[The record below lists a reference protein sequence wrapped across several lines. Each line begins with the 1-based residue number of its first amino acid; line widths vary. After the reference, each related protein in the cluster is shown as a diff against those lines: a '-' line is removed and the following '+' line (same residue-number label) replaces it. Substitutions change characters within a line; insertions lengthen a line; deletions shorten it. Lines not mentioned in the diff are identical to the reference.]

1 MFQRTLAVAAVA
13 VVLTACGGGGDDS
26 ADTVAPDTPE
36 ASGGDTVAPDDTVTT
51 GTPTSD
57 APTTDAPSNDFTPGG
72 ISFRLLNLLDEPV
85 DLYVRTTGLIEAYSV
100 QPGLAAGELSDLHAP
115 PTDGAFIVTTAG
127 AGDAECVIECPHFLV
142 ELTASAPEGDVRT
155 VVLYPAPEGD
165 PFDEAGTPVSF
176 DLWENPT
183 PERLGSSN
191 SMPAADPAVA
201 QIVTIAVALN
211 GADFGLRLA
220 DEGTPGCQESSLA
233 GVLVGG
239 NQTPVFTHDGSGM
252 SITLHD
258 NNDREC
264 AEAPVGGP
272 FAVGGAAGSR
282 THLILTGAPGDMD
295 AIVLPF
301 VGDPETTGDETTG
314 DETTDDETT
323 GDENRES
330 AIEQMTPEVET
341 GLGVP
346 AEQSACVAELLVDAI
361 GPENLLDESGT
372 LIDLDT
378 LGTEFQG
385 PAENALV
392 ESVEVCGLDPAMFGG

>member
-1 MFQRTLAVAAVA
+1 
-13 VVLTACGGGGDDS
+13 
-26 ADTVAPDTPE
+26 
-36 ASGGDTVAPDDTVTT
+36 
-51 GTPTSD
+51 
-57 APTTDAPSNDFTPGG
+57 
-72 ISFRLLNLLDEPV
+72 LLNLLDEPV
-85 DLYVRTTGLIEAYSV
+85 DLYVRTTGLVEAFSV
-100 QPGLAAGELSDLHAP
+100 QPGLAAGELSDMHAP
-115 PTDGAFIVTTAG
+115 PADGVFVATTAG
-127 AGDAECVIECPHFLV
+127 AGDAECVVDCDHFLV

-155 VVLYPAPEGD
+155 IVLYAAPEGST
-165 PFDEAGTPVSF
+165 FDEPGTPVNF

-183 PERLGSSN
+183 ADRLGNSN

-220 DEGTPGCQESSLA
+220 YEGTPGCQESSLA

-239 NQTPVFTHDGSGM
+239 NQTPVFTHDGSGV
-252 SITLHD
+252 SVTLHD

-272 FAVGGAAGSR
+272 FSVGGAAGSR
-282 THLILTGAPGDMD
+282 THLILTGAPGEMD

-301 VGDPETTGDETTG
+301 VGDPEVATGSGDTG
-314 DETTDDETT
+314 SGDT
-323 GDENRES
+323 GSGDTSRES

-392 ESVEVCGLDPAMFGG
+392 ESVEVCGLDPAVFGG

>member
-1 MFQRTLAVAAVA
+1 MFHRTLAVAAVA
-13 VVLTACGGGGDDS
+13 VVLAACGGGGDDTTDTS
-26 ADTVAPDTPE
+26 PADTAVDTTSSSDANDTTAPDE
-36 ASGGDTVAPDDTVTT
+36 SVTT
-51 GTPTSD
+51 D
-57 APTTDAPSNDFTPGG
+57 APSTDAPSNDFTPGDV
-72 ISFRLLNLLDEPV
+72 SFRLLNLLEEPV
-85 DLYVRTTGLIEAYSV
+85 DLYVRTTGLVEAYSV
-100 QPGLAAGELSDLHAP
+100 QPGLASGELSDLHAP
-115 PTDGAFIVTTAG
+115 PTDGKFIVTTAG
-127 AGDAECVIECPHFLV
+127 AGDAECVIDCPHFLID
-142 ELTASAPEGDVRT
+142 LTASAPEGDVRT
-155 VVLYPAPEGD
+155 VILYPAPEGD
-165 PFDEAGTPVSF
+165 PFDEPGTPVSF

-183 PERLGSSN
+183 PDRLGNGN

-201 QIVTIAVALN
+201 QVVVIAVALRDD
-211 GADFGLRLA
+211 DFGFQLA
-220 DEGTPGCQESSLA
+220 YDGVPGCQQGSMQ

-239 NQTPVFTHDGSGM
+239 NQTPVFTSDGSGVD
-252 SITLHD
+252 ITLHG

-264 AEAPVGGP
+264 VEAPVGGP
-272 FAVGGAAGSR
+272 FSVNTGPGSR
-282 THLILTGAPGDMD
+282 THLILLGAPGEMD

-301 VGDPETTGDETTG
+301 VGDPEVATGSGDE
-314 DETTDDETT
+314 ESTDTS
-323 GDENRES
+323 RES

-392 ESVEVCGLDPAMFGG
+392 ESVEVCGLDPAVFGG

>member
-1 MFQRTLAVAAVA
+1 MFHRTLAVAAVA
-13 VVLTACGGGGDDS
+13 VVLAACGGGGDDTT
-26 ADTVAPDTPE
+26 DTGAPDTTE
-36 ASGGDTVAPDDTVTT
+36 ASGDDTVVPDD
-51 GTPTSD
+51 GV
-57 APTTDAPSNDFTPGG
+57 TTDAPTDTPGTDAPSTDAPSDDHTPG
-72 ISFRLLNLLDEPV
+72 DISFRLLNLLDEPV
-85 DLYVRTTGLIEAYSV
+85 DLYVRTTGLIEAFSV

-115 PTDGAFIVTTAG
+115 PTDGAFIATTAG
-127 AGDAECVIECPHFLV
+127 AGDPECVIECPHFLV
-142 ELTASAPEGDVRT
+142 DLTASAPEGDVRT

-183 PERLGSSN
+183 PDRLGSGN
-191 SMPAADPAVA
+191 SMPAADPSVA
-201 QIVTIAVALN
+201 QIVAVAVALS

-220 DEGTPGCQESSLA
+220 YEGTPGCQESSLA

-239 NQTPVFTHDGSGM
+239 NQTPVFTHDGSGVA
-252 SITLHD
+252 ITLHD

-282 THLILTGAPGDMD
+282 THLVLTGSPGDMD
-295 AIVLPF
+295 AVVLPF
-301 VGDPETTGDETTG
+301 VGDPEVSAEP
-314 DETTDDETT
+314 TDDETT
-323 GDENRES
+323 GDASRES

-361 GPENLLDESGT
+361 GPENLLDGTGT

-392 ESVEVCGLDPAMFGG
+392 EAVEVCGLDPAVFGG